1 MSALRDALSDLP
13 AAVFADLLESET
25 AYLLVIDLPGATAE
39 TVEARAEGHQ
49 LSIEARR
56 AKDVPADFEYVS
68 EERSLFLDIDLPLP
82 PDVAADGISGTVDRG
97 VLEVTL
103 PKMSETETE
112 SIPIEDA

>member
-13 AAVFADLLESET
+13 EAVFADLLESEE

-39 TVEARAEGHQ
+39 TVDAHTEGHR

-56 AKDVPADFEYVS
+56 AKDLPTDFEYVS
-68 EERSLFLDIDLPLP
+68 EERSLFLDVDLPLP
-82 PDVAADGISGTVDRG
+82 PDVEADGISGAVDRG
-97 VLEVTL
+97 VLQITL
-103 PKMSETETE
+103 PKTSKTATE